1 MGHPRAARAGTDPLS
16 RYRNELAGQREA
28 VRALWGAVGVALV
41 CAVAMGIGWM
51 TAPSSLRIHIPPDLT
66 AGAMVAPDAPARP
79 HIYTF
84 ALYIWQQLYRWPSDG
99 AREYRAKLDALVHF
113 LTPACRQDRL
123 DDYAERNGRRE
134 LAGRQ
139 RAVWEIPGRRY
150 AAARV
155 FDEGGGSWV
164 VSLDLMIEETVLGER
179 VKSRAVAYPV
189 RVVRYDVDRELNPW
203 GLALDCLA
211 GVPRVIE
218 LETEATP

>member
-1 MGHPRAARAGTDPLS
+1 MS

-28 VRALWGAVGVALV
+28 IRALWGAVGVALV
-41 CAVAMGIGWM
+41 CAVTMGVGWM
-51 TAPSSLRIHIPPDLT
+51 SAPSELRIHIPPDLT
-66 AGAMVAPDAPARP
+66 VGATVRPNMPAPP

-99 AREYRAKLDALVHF
+99 ALEYRAKLDSLVHF

-123 DDYAERNGRRE
+123 DDYAERNARRE
-134 LAGRQ
+134 LADRQ
-139 RAVWEIPGRRY
+139 RAVWEIPGRGYR
-150 AAARV
+150 AERV
-155 FDEGGGSWV
+155 FDAGSGTWV

-189 RVVRYDVDRELNPW
+189 RVVRFDVDRELNPW

-211 GVPRVIE
+211 GLPRAIE
-218 LETEATP
+218 LAQDGAS

>member
-1 MGHPRAARAGTDPLS
+1 MS

-28 VRALWGAVGVALV
+28 IRALWGAVGVALV

-66 AGAMVAPDAPARP
+66 AGATVAPDAPAPP

-139 RAVWEIPGRRY
+139 RAVWEIPGRGY
-150 AAARV
+150 AGERV

-211 GVPRVIE
+211 GLPRAIE
-218 LETEATP
+218 PAVENAP

>member
-1 MGHPRAARAGTDPLS
+1 MS
-16 RYRNELAGQREA
+16 RYRNALAGQREA
-28 VRALWGAVGVALV
+28 IRALWGAVGVALA
-41 CAVAMGIGWM
+41 CALILGVGWM

-66 AGAMVAPDAPARP
+66 AGATVRPDAPAPP

-84 ALYIWQQLYRWPSDG
+84 ALYIWQQLYRWPNDG

-113 LTPACRQDRL
+113 LTPGCRQDRL
-123 DDYAERNGRRE
+123 DDFAERNARRE

-139 RAVWEIPGRRY
+139 RAVWEIPGRGY
-150 AAARV
+150 AVERV
-155 FDEGGGSWV
+155 FHEGGGSWV

-211 GVPRVIE
+211 GVPRAIE
-218 LETEATP
+218 LLEEKKT

>member
-1 MGHPRAARAGTDPLS
+1 LS

-28 VRALWGAVGVALV
+28 IRALWGAVGVALT
-41 CAVAMGIGWM
+41 CALVLGVGWM
-51 TAPSSLRIHIPPDLT
+51 TAPASLRIHIPPDLT
-66 AGAMVAPDAPARP
+66 AGATIRPDAPRP
-79 HIYTF
+79 PHVYTF

-99 AREYRAKLDALVHF
+99 AREYQGQLDTLVSF

-123 DDYAERNGRRE
+123 DDYAERNARRE

-139 RAVWEIPGRRY
+139 RAVWELPGRGY
-150 AAARV
+150 APARV
-155 FDEGGGSWV
+155 FEEGVGRWV

-189 RVVRYDVDRELNPW
+189 RVVRYDVDRERNPW

-211 GVPRVIE
+211 GVPRAIE
-218 LETEATP
+218 LAEEAS